1 MSFKNRRNP
10 LFLSYPKVCKFRT
23 RIRGQ
28 LYLFEGLKSK
38 VTKYLPKQQV
48 DYVQAAYV
56 LARDAHDGQTR
67 SSGDPYITHPVAVA
81 GILADMHLDYETLMA
96 ALLHD
101 VIEDTHYS
109 KEDLALAFGDVV
121 AELVEGV
128 SKLDKL
134 QFSSKQEAQAENF
147 RKMLMAMVK
156 DIRVILIK
164 LADRTHNMRT
174 LGSLRPDKRRRIA
187 LETLEIYAPL
197 AHRLGIH
204 DIKNELE
211 DLGFQAMYPMRHRA
225 LRSAVNQARGNR
237 REVIEKT
244 ESELIEKIAGHGV
257 VGRVVGREKHLYSI
271 YKKMRN
277 KELSFHEVM
286 DIYGF
291 RIIVTSIDNC
301 YRILGAIHSL
311 YKPIENRFKDYIA
324 IPRSNGYQSL
334 HTSLKGPHG
343 IPVEVQIRTED
354 MDHMADKGVAAHWL
368 YKEDDDKDNAAQL
381 RADKWM
387 QSLLELQQ
395 RASTSV
401 EFIETVKTD
410 LFPDEI
416 YVFTP
421 KGKIVELPMGA
432 TAVDFAY
439 AVHSDVG
446 NQCVGA
452 RVERRNFSLSKPLDN
467 GQSVEIITS
476 PRAKPNANWL
486 NFVVSAR
493 ARTNIRHYLKRQQ
506 SKDALNMGNRLLRHA
521 LGTVKLD
528 EIPTQEI
535 ARVVEET
542 KHESFDELLC
552 NIGMGNELSAIVARR
567 LVGEHENLSD
577 KKQHVAIRGTEG
589 LLVHFS
595 RCCHPIPDDEVVAI
609 LSPGRG
615 IVIHQTGCTNIRKL
629 SKEEPQRVL
638 PMEWD
643 EDPQG
648 DFKASLRLELYN
660 HQGTLAALTSTI
672 ASSNSSIINLQTEE
686 REASLYV
693 IDIELTTQNRIHL
706 ANIMRKIRAMPE
718 LHKVSRHSQYKQQ

>member
-1 MSFKNRRNP
+1 M
-10 LFLSYPKVCKFRT
+10 
-23 RIRGQ
+23 
-28 LYLFEGLKSK
+28 YLFEGLKTK
-38 VTKYLPKQQV
+38 VSEYLPPEQV
-48 DYVQAAYV
+48 EYIQAAYV

-81 GILADMHLDYETLMA
+81 GILADMNLDYETLMA

-109 KEDLALAFGDVV
+109 KEDLGLAFGETV

-147 RKMLMAMVK
+147 RKMLMAMVQ

-174 LGSLRPDKRRRIA
+174 LGSLRPEKRRRIA
-187 LETLEIYAPL
+187 LETLEIYSPL

-237 REVIEKT
+237 KEIIEKT
-244 ESELIEKIAGHGV
+244 QSELVQRLESYKIKGTV
-257 VGRVVGREKHLYSI
+257 LGREKHLYSI
-271 YKKMRN
+271 YRKMKS
-277 KELSFHEVM
+277 KELSFTEVM
-286 DIYGF
+286 DIYAF
-291 RIIVTSIDNC
+291 RVVVESVDNC
-301 YRILGAIHSL
+301 YRVLGAMHGM

-324 IPRSNGYQSL
+324 IPRTNGYQSL

-343 IPVEVQIRTED
+343 IPVEVQIRTAE

-368 YKEDDDKDNAAQL
+368 YKKSSDNNTTAQL
-381 RADKWM
+381 RANQWI
-387 QSLLELQQ
+387 QSLIELQQ
-395 RASTSV
+395 RSSTSA
-401 EFIETVKTD
+401 EFIESVKSD

-421 KGKIVELPMGA
+421 KGTIIELPTGA

-439 AVHSDVG
+439 AVHSDIG
-446 NQCVGA
+446 NTCVGA
-452 RVERRNFSLSKPLDN
+452 RVERRNYSLSKPLEN
-467 GQSVEIITS
+467 GQSIEIITS

-493 ARTNIRHYLKRQQ
+493 ARSNIRHFLKRQQ
-506 SKDALNMGNRLLRHA
+506 SEDAISMGNRLLRHA
-521 LGTVKLD
+521 LGTIKLD
-528 EIPTQEI
+528 EIDSAEI
-535 ARVVEET
+535 DRVIEET
-542 KHESFDELLC
+542 KYESFDDLLS

-567 LVGEHENLSD
+567 LVGDSAEIPE
-577 KKQHVAIRGTEG
+577 KKSHVAIRGTEG

-643 EDPQG
+643 EEPQG
-648 DFKASLRLELYN
+648 EFKAALRLELFN

-672 ASSNSSIINLQTEE
+672 ASSESSIINLQTEE
-686 REASLYV
+686 RENSVYV
-693 IDIELTTQNRIHL
+693 IDIELTTKNRRHL
-706 ANIMRKIRAMPE
+706 AKVMRKIRSMPE
-718 LHKVSRHSQYKQQ
+718 LQKVSRHSQYKQQ